1 MLSHFIVAPL
11 ELKFAG
17 SPDAGEFEGYGAVF
31 GNIDQHGDR
40 ILPGAFTATLAER
53 KAAGGTVPMHV
64 NHGLPQLGGQRAV
77 GIWTDLAEDAKGLRA
92 KGKIS
97 GMNTDAGRNLYERV
111 KDGAFP
117 GLSIGYKVAP
127 GGAIY
132 GTKAGEPRRSLKTI
146 HLGELSL
153 VDTPSNGLALIDA
166 VKTALDDPDTAAAAA
181 SIAAAMRLHDK
192 HMSGDGYG
200 YGGASLKERAQLMNH
215 LRDGFEALTGAR
227 APEDL
232 EAWKAAPTI
241 RDVEALL
248 REECGLSHAQA
259 RALAERRFK
268 AAPRD
273 EGQAKHQD
281 TAQHQDTAALHALLS
296 GFKLPQL

>member
-1 MLSHFIVAPL
+1 MHPHLIVAPL

-17 SPDAGEFEGYGAVF
+17 FPDAGEFEGYGAVF
-31 GNIDQHGDR
+31 GNVDQHGDR
-40 ILPGAFTATLAER
+40 ILPGAFAATLAER

-77 GIWTDLAEDAKGLRA
+77 GVWTDLAEDARGLRA

-97 GMNTDAGRNLYERV
+97 GMNTDAGRNLFERV

-117 GLSIGYKVAP
+117 GLSIGYRVAA

-132 GTKAGEPRRSLKTI
+132 GTKAGEPRRSLKAI

-166 VKTALDDPDTAAAAA
+166 VKTALADPDVTAAAA
-181 SIAAAMRLHDK
+181 SIAAAMRLHDR
-192 HMSGDGYG
+192 HMAGDGYG
-200 YGGASLKERAQLMNH
+200 STTLKERAQVMNH
-215 LRDGFEALTGAR
+215 LRDGFEALTGQR

-232 EAWKAAPTI
+232 DAWKVAPTL

-248 REECGLSHAQA
+248 REECGLAPDAA
-259 RALAERRFK
+259 RALTERRFK
-268 AAPRD
+268 AAPAEAPSAAD
-273 EGQAKHQD
+273 LGA
-281 TAQHQDTAALHALLS
+281 AAALRTLLA
-296 GFKLPQL
+296 GFTLPNL

>member
-1 MLSHFIVAPL
+1 MDTVIVPL

-77 GIWTDLAEDAKGLRA
+77 GVWTDLAEDGKGLRA
-92 KGKIS
+92 KGRIS
-97 GMNTDAGRNLYERV
+97 GMNTDAGRNLFERV

-117 GLSIGYKVAP
+117 GLSIGYRVAP

-132 GTKAGEPRRSLKTI
+132 GTKAGEPRRSLKAI
-146 HLGELSL
+146 NLGEISL
-153 VDTPSNGLALIDA
+153 VDTPSNGLALVDA
-166 VKTALDDPDTAAAAA
+166 VKTALAQPDAAAAAA

-192 HMSGDGYG
+192 HMGADPYG
-200 YGGASLKERAQLMNH
+200 SPTLKERAQVMNH
-215 LRDGFEALTGAR
+215 LRDGFEALTGSR

-232 EAWKAAPTI
+232 DAWKVAPTL

-248 REECGLSHAQA
+248 REECGLSHKQA
-259 RALAERRFK
+259 RSIAARRFT
-268 AAPRD
+268 AAPRV
-273 EGQAKHQD
+273 EGMA
-281 TAQHQDTAALHALLS
+281 TPEDTAALWALLS
-296 GFKLPQL
+296 GFKLPQLSRDRS

>member
-1 MLSHFIVAPL
+1 MHPDIIVTPL

-17 SPDAGEFEGYGAVF
+17 SPDTGAFEGYGAVF
-31 GNIDQHGDR
+31 GNTDLHGDR
-40 ILPGAFTATLAER
+40 ILPGAFAATLAER
-53 KAAGGTVPMHV
+53 KAAGGAVPMHV

-77 GIWTDLAEDAKGLRA
+77 GVWTEIAEDGKGLRA
-92 KGKIS
+92 KGRIS

-117 GLSIGYKVAP
+117 GLSIGYRVAA
-127 GGAIY
+127 GGARY
-132 GTKAGEPRRSLKTI
+132 GTKAGEPRRTLKAV
-146 HLGELSL
+146 HLGEISL

-166 VKTALDDPDTAAAAA
+166 IKSALAQPDAASAAA
-181 SIAAAMRLHDK
+181 SIAAAMRLHDR
-192 HMSGDGYG
+192 HVGGDTDGS
-200 YGGASLKERAQLMNH
+200 ATLKARAQVMNH

-268 AAPRD
+268 AASPD
-273 EGQAKHQD
+273 EAAANH
-281 TAQHQDTAALHALLS
+281 ADTAALRALLS

>member
-1 MLSHFIVAPL
+1 MHPHLIVAPL

-31 GNIDQHGDR
+31 GNVDQHGDR
-40 ILPGAFTATLAER
+40 ILPGAFAATLAER
-53 KAAGGTVPMHV
+53 KLAGGIVPMHV

-77 GIWTDLAEDAKGLRA
+77 GVWTDLAEDARGLRA
-92 KGKIS
+92 KGRIS
-97 GMNTDAGRNLYERV
+97 GMNTDAGRNLFERV

-117 GLSIGYKVAP
+117 GLSIGYRVAA

-132 GTKAGEPRRSLKTI
+132 GTKAGEPRRSLKAI

-166 VKTALDDPDTAAAAA
+166 VKTALADPDVTAAAA
-181 SIAAAMRLHDK
+181 SIAAAMRLHDR
-192 HMSGDGYG
+192 HMGGDAFG
-200 YGGASLKERAQLMNH
+200 STTLKERAQVMNH

-232 EAWKAAPTI
+232 DAWKVAPTL

-248 REECGLSHAQA
+248 REECGCSHAEA

-268 AAPRD
+268 IAPRD
-273 EGQAKHQD
+273 EGE
-281 TAQHQDTAALHALLS
+281 AQHQDTAALRALLS